1 MKFLFFNIVKEKSV
15 MLNIFVSLDAYY
27 FFIKYYI
34 WLMLNKICLSRKGID
49 LIFKYSYKKYKIY
62 NRRRK
67 FSHLT
72 LFGGFY
78 AELFHKVH

>member
-1 MKFLFFNIVKEKSV
+1 MHIIFYKILHMVDVKQDLFVE
-15 MLNIFVSLDAYY
+15 
-27 FFIKYYI
+27 
-34 WLMLNKICLSRKGID
+34 KGID

-67 FSHLT
+67 YSHLT

-78 AELFHKVH
+78 AELFHKIH

>member
-1 MKFLFFNIVKEKSV
+1 MKFLFFNIVKKKTV
-15 MLNIFVSLDAYY
+15 IINIFVSLDAYY
-27 FFIKYYI
+27 FFY
-34 WLMLNKICLSRKGID
+34 KILHMVDVKQDLFVEKGID

-67 FSHLT
+67 YSHLT

-78 AELFHKVH
+78 AELFHKIH